1 MHSVPGMS
9 TALERSSSRVA
20 LEDLL
25 ADAGGAMV
33 MRGGHRVAT
42 HFSSVAAELAV
53 CRRSVG
59 LAERSDL
66 GTLELRGS
74 GSAVQAVLRQL
85 TGDGLAPGAAVRASE
100 AWWCLLTPH
109 RALVL
114 CPGESRDALLAGL
127 LEAAGEAEGAS
138 AVDLSGDYAALLLI
152 GPRAEQLVRST
163 SLVADASASLPVG
176 GLQVVSG
183 RRPAVLLREESDR
196 FLALVP
202 RVHACETWERL
213 LGAGR
218 PYGLACV
225 GRNALDLLRAGAPA

>member
-1 MHSVPGMS
+1 MS

-33 MRGGHRVAT
+33 MRDGQRVAT

-59 LAERSDL
+59 LGERSDL
-66 GTLELRGS
+66 GTLELRGPA
-74 GSAVQAVLRQL
+74 SAVQAVLRRL
-85 TGDGLAPGAAVRASE
+85 TGDGLTPGAALRASE
-100 AWWCLLTPH
+100 AWWCLLTPN

-114 CPGESRDALLAGL
+114 CPGQSRDALLESM
-127 LEAAGEAEGAS
+127 LEAAREADGAS

-152 GPRAEQLVRST
+152 GPRAERLVRST
-163 SLVADASASLPVG
+163 SLVPDASASLPVG
-176 GLQVVSG
+176 GLQLVSG

-202 RVHACETWERL
+202 RVHACETWNGL

-218 PYGLACV
+218 SHGLACV

>member
-1 MHSVPGMS
+1 VPSVPGMS

-25 ADAGGAMV
+25 AAAGGAMV
-33 MRGGHRVAT
+33 MRDGDRVAT

-66 GTLELRGS
+66 GTLELRGPAT
-74 GSAVQAVLRQL
+74 AVQAVIRRLA
-85 TGDGLAPGAAVRASE
+85 GDGLTPGEAAKADE
-100 AWWCLLTPH
+100 AWWCLVTPH

-114 CPGESRDALLAGL
+114 CPGESRDELLAGL
-127 LEAAGEAEGAS
+127 VDAAGEAEGAS

-152 GPRAEQLVRST
+152 GPRAEHLVRST
-163 SLVADASASLPVG
+163 SLVADASAPLPVG
-176 GLQVVSG
+176 GLRLVSG
-183 RRPAVLLREESDR
+183 RLPAVLLRQEADR

-202 RVHACETWERL
+202 RAHACEAWEL
-213 LGAGR
+213 LLAAGR
-218 PYGLACV
+218 PHGLACV
-225 GRNALDLLRAGAPA
+225 GRSALDLLRAGAPA